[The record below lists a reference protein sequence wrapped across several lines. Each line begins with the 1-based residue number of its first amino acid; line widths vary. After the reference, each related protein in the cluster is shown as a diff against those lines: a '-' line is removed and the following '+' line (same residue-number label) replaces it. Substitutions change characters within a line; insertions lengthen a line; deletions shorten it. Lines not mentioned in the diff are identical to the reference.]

1 MMKNRDGQ
9 RGAILVEAT
18 LALPFFMF
26 AIYTILT
33 IIQISYTQAR
43 VAVALDSATKQL
55 SEYVHVYF
63 AVGLNEKITGEG
75 GKSSDLANSVAE
87 FLQDLG
93 GVLGNVNDELGQFV
107 DDAGNAL
114 QGDSL
119 AAMIQNGV
127 GQGLAEQML
136 KNNLRD
142 SPGDTAEAF
151 MRRNRIENLNMDGS
165 KFLEAGEGSTGKDIF
180 MRVNYD
186 VRVVQLLN
194 IDFSFHLSHAA
205 YTQAWAGEE

>member
-63 AVGLNEKITGEG
+63 AVGLDEKITGEG
-75 GKSSDLANSVAE
+75 GKSSELANSVAE

-93 GVLGNVNDELGQFV
+93 GVLGNVSDELGQFV

-194 IDFSFHLSHAA
+194 RDFSFHLSHAA

>member
-63 AVGLNEKITGEG
+63 AVGLDEKITGEG
-75 GKSSDLANSVAE
+75 GKSSELANSVAE

-93 GVLGNVNDELGQFV
+93 GVLGNVSDELG
-107 DDAGNAL
+107 
-114 QGDSL
+114 
-119 AAMIQNGV
+119 
-127 GQGLAEQML
+127 
-136 KNNLRD
+136 
-142 SPGDTAEAF
+142 
-151 MRRNRIENLNMDGS
+151 RIANDENL
-165 KFLEAGEGSTGKDIF
+165 K
-180 MRVNYD
+180 Y
-186 VRVVQLLN
+186 LL
-194 IDFSFHLSHAA
+194 
-205 YTQAWAGEE
+205 QK